1 MGSRTLKSCVLQTIY
16 DRKENMNIKEI
27 EPDKQSRELLS
38 KLGVTM
44 LKNEPEL
51 WVRGT
56 WLDENKTTT
65 WRNIGI
71 TLSTGEVD
79 KSVLYLNIRLGSD
92 NSDTDRTLSIPLVT
106 NWKVVDN
113 NVQLLAPLHHYIVEI
128 MNQHFQE
135 VTSSREEE

>member
-1 MGSRTLKSCVLQTIY
+1 MYKEGCVLQTIY

-65 WRNIGI
+65 WRNVGI

-135 VTSSREEE
+135 VTSLREEE

>member
-65 WRNIGI
+65 WSNIGI

-79 KSVLYLNIRLGSD
+79 KSVLYLNIRLDSNDSD
-92 NSDTDRTLSIPLVT
+92 ADRTLSIPLVT

>member
-1 MGSRTLKSCVLQTIY
+1 
-16 DRKENMNIKEI
+16 MNIKEI

-65 WRNIGI
+65 WSNIGI

-79 KSVLYLNIRLGSD
+79 KSVLYLNIRLDSNDSD
-92 NSDTDRTLSIPLVT
+92 ADRTLSIPLVT

>member
-1 MGSRTLKSCVLQTIY
+1 MYKEGCVLQTIY

-113 NVQLLAPLHHYIVEI
+113 NVQLLAPLHHYIVEL

>member
-1 MGSRTLKSCVLQTIY
+1 
-16 DRKENMNIKEI
+16 MNINEI
-27 EPDKQSRELLS
+27 KPDDKSRELLS

-65 WRNIGI
+65 WSNIGI

-79 KSVLYLNIRLGSD
+79 KSVLYLNIRVGNNMSEQAQKLLEIED
-92 NSDTDRTLSIPLVT
+92 YKTLSIPLVT

-113 NVQLLAPLHHYIVEI
+113 NVQLLAPLHHYMVEI

>member
-1 MGSRTLKSCVLQTIY
+1 
-16 DRKENMNIKEI
+16 MNINEI
-27 EPDKQSRELLS
+27 KPDDKSRELLS

-79 KSVLYLNIRLGSD
+79 KSVLYLNIRVGNNMED
-92 NSDTDRTLSIPLVT
+92 YKTLSIPLVT

-135 VTSSREEE
+135 VTSSREE

>member
-1 MGSRTLKSCVLQTIY
+1 MYKEGCVLQTIY
-16 DRKENMNIKEI
+16 DRKEIMNIKEI

-135 VTSSREEE
+135 VTSLREEE

>member
-44 LKNEPEL
+44 LKNEPTL

-65 WRNIGI
+65 WSNIGI

-79 KSVLYLNIRLGSD
+79 KSVLYLNIRLDSNDSD
-92 NSDTDRTLSIPLVT
+92 ADRTLSIPLVT

>member
-1 MGSRTLKSCVLQTIY
+1 
-16 DRKENMNIKEI
+16 MNINEI
-27 EPDKQSRELLS
+27 KPDDKSRELLS

-79 KSVLYLNIRLGSD
+79 KSVLYLNIRVGNNMED
-92 NSDTDRTLSIPLVT
+92 YKTLSIPLVT

>member
-1 MGSRTLKSCVLQTIY
+1 MLQAIY

>member
-1 MGSRTLKSCVLQTIY
+1 MLQAIY

-79 KSVLYLNIRLGSD
+79 KSVLYLNIRQGSD